1 MASLRIGHN
10 AYLRAQLI
18 EWLNDSFNTRIEP
31 EDDLRVIDQKLGRR
45 EVIEYI
51 ENMDDEETEDGNLRW
66 PSSKTT

>member
-18 EWLNDSFNTRIEP
+18 EWLSDSFNTRIEP

-51 ENMDDEETEDGNLRW
+51 ENMDDEETEDGNLR
-66 PSSKTT
+66 

>member
-10 AYLRAQLI
+10 AYLRAQLV

-51 ENMDDEETEDGNLRW
+51 ENMDDEETEDGNLR
-66 PSSKTT
+66 

>member
-51 ENMDDEETEDGNLRW
+51 ENMDDEETEDGNLR
-66 PSSKTT
+66 